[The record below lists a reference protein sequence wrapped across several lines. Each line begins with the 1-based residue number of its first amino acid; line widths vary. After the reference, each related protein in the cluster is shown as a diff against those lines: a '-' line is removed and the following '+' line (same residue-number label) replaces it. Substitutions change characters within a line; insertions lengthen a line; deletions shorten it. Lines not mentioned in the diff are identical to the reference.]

1 MSARSRLR
9 RFHPRR
15 VASKVSGRE
24 AMGAVD
30 QLRNRVDGMAERTQV
45 SVQQSLAASK
55 AAELYTREV
64 NRISPQLAALET
76 KVEALRLALE
86 PVPGGDADELAE
98 ARSIVTAIQDEHR
111 RIRVRLSALSQ
122 YEERLRRIE
131 EKLGLPHD

>member
-1 MSARSRLR
+1 MR

-24 AMGAVD
+24 ALGAVD
-30 QLRNRVDGMAERTQV
+30 QLRTRVDGMAERTQV
-45 SVQQSLAASK
+45 SVQQALFASK
-55 AAELYTREV
+55 AAEVYTREV

-86 PVPGGDADELAE
+86 PAPQGDADELAE
-98 ARSIVTAIQDEHR
+98 ARSIVMAVQEEHR
-111 RIRVRLSALSQ
+111 RIRVRLTALTQ
-122 YEERLRRIE
+122 YEERLRRVE